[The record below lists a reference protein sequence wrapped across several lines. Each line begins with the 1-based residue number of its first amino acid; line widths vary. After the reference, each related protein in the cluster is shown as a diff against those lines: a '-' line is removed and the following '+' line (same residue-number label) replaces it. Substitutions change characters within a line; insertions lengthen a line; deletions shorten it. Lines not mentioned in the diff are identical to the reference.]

1 VGQLVREPQRDEPR
15 ARVVVLAKQRAEAPL
30 LLVGERPA
38 EAVGA
43 DDGGQQEESRE
54 EGPEDGGEQARV
66 LSARI

>member
-30 LLVGERPA
+30 LLVGERPV
-38 EAVGA
+38 EPIGA
-43 DDGGQQEESRE
+43 DDGGEQEESRQQ
-54 EGPEDGGEQARV
+54 GPEDRGKQARV